1 MLAAHWAL
9 VSLTKACAVASNV
22 RLFIYVCT
30 CVLLALARVCCANS
44 WPVCDGMCLGHIAHL
59 VCAFVGGHMLLE
71 LRL

>member
-1 MLAAHWAL
+1 MFACLFMRAFG
-9 VSLTKACAVASNV
+9 ACA
-22 RLFIYVCT
+22 RLLCQFV
-30 CVLLALARVCCANS
+30 